1 MGLRAG
7 SRAPFHPRSS
17 ILYPLALFA
26 RAPRFALLA
35 AGALLLAGCGS
46 ELYDQRLANTKLLFA
61 HMDLLNQN
69 LQGAWSDS
77 SVGVQVRIPLQFGM
91 LAPPAQAETKAG
103 AGKPGAETGENMEEE
118 GDETTETIDERQP
131 EYINVELSGLRG
143 AFHAKVK
150 VLSQNNTLDDGD
162 AYMYVLT
169 NHDEADNPERAQDFE
184 KDLVNTLTEAVHES
198 VTADDWHDEKIPPRP
213 GSFVKPVPY
222 RSLTIT
228 PSEEIAGLARQ
239 FMLYVYQQGE
249 IHVVVMFVVPKDIDA
264 AEHMFERI
272 PLSLET
278 LEVTPGTKLWR
289 PTTGAA
295 APVPGGTS
303 F

>member
-1 MGLRAG
+1 MQEKAL
-7 SRAPFHPRSS
+7 FDPRSS

-26 RAPRFALLA
+26 RAPRIALLA
-35 AGALLLAGCGS
+35 AGVLLLVGCGA
-46 ELYDQRLANTKLLFA
+46 ELYEQRLANTKLLYA

-69 LQGAWSDS
+69 LQGAWNDP
-77 SVGVQVRIPLQFGM
+77 SVGVQMRIPLQFAM

-103 AGKPGAETGENMEEE
+103 AGKPAAEAGEDMEQQEE
-118 GDETTETIDERQP
+118 ETTEAIDDRQP
-131 EYINVELSGLRG
+131 EYINVELPGLRG
-143 AFHAKVK
+143 AFRARVK
-150 VLSQNNTLDDGD
+150 VLGQSNTLEDGD

-169 NHDEADNPERAQDFE
+169 NHDEADSPERAQDFE

-198 VTADDWHDEKIPPRP
+198 VTADEWHEEKFPPRP

-222 RSLTIT
+222 RTVTIT
-228 PSEEIAGLARQ
+228 PSEEIAGLVRQ
-239 FMLYVYQQGE
+239 FMIYVYQQGE
-249 IHVVVMFVVPKDIDA
+249 IHVVVMFVVPRDIDA

-272 PLSLET
+272 PLCLET

>member
-1 MGLRAG
+1 MQEKPL
-7 SRAPFHPRSS
+7 FYPRFS
-17 ILYPLALFA
+17 ILYPPALFA

-35 AGALLLAGCGS
+35 AGALLLAGCGA
-46 ELYDQRLANTKLLFA
+46 ELYEQRLANTRLLYA

-69 LQGAWSDS
+69 LQGAWNDP
-77 SVGVQVRIPLQFGM
+77 SVGVQMRIPLQFAM
-91 LAPPAQAETKAG
+91 LAPPAQADTKAG
-103 AGKPGAETGENMEEE
+103 AGKPAAEEDMEEE
-118 GDETTETIDERQP
+118 GDETTVIDERQP
-131 EYINVELSGLRG
+131 EYINVELPGLRG
-143 AFHAKVK
+143 AFHAPVK
-150 VLSQNNTLDDGD
+150 MLAQNNTLEDGD

-169 NHDEADNPERAQDFE
+169 NHDDADNLERAQDFE
-184 KDLVNTLTEAVHES
+184 KDLVNTLSEAVHES

-213 GSFVKPVPY
+213 GSFAKPVPY
-222 RSLTIT
+222 RTVTIT
-228 PSEEIAGLARQ
+228 PSEEIAGHVRQ
-239 FMLYVYQQGE
+239 FMIYVYQQGE
-249 IHVVVMFVVPKDIDA
+249 IHVVVMFVVPRDIDA

-272 PLSLET
+272 PLALET